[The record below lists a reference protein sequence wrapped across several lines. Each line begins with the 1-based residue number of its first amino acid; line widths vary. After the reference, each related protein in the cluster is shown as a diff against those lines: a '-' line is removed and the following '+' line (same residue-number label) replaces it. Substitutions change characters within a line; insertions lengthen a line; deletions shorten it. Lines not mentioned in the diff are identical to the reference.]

1 MSWDS
6 PGWKTAAAE
15 YHAEQHLREQPAP
28 RLRSNG
34 HDPRAHVSPPIVAE
48 ATPPAP
54 LDWLDMSSW
63 DSDPIPERKWAIKD
77 RVPLNQAGL
86 FSGEVGAGKSI
97 IELGRCQKSDRLST
111 SALKTTKPSCI
122 FALRL

>member
-63 DSDPIPERKWAIKD
+63 DSDPIPER
-77 RVPLNQAGL
+77 NQAGL
-86 FSGEVGAGKSI
+86 FSGEGGAGKSI

-111 SALKTTKPSCI
+111 SAL
-122 FALRL
+122 